1 MNPVA
6 AYRVVKPGRVRVD
19 DGGSGFK
26 PSFSDF
32 WNTLKLKLIRMKN
45 LGLLFI
51 VLIFL
56 AACQSNSA
64 KYRITGT
71 IAGLDSGIVY
81 LVKAE
86 AGQAVTLDTVK
97 LVNGTFKM
105 EGDAGV
111 TELHY
116 LRLNERDYF
125 AQFFLENAKIKVES
139 YKDSLRATKVT
150 GSPTTDVFN
159 SYLDELNVMNEKMS
173 EYQQQFASAA
183 ASGNQ
188 QEMDRIRIDVEAA
201 SDNMTVFAKNFVREN
216 SNSVVAPF
224 ITLTQLVSQLEYND
238 LKTLVD
244 GFSADLSESVYLKQL
259 NEILSVQSKTAIGVE
274 APDFTMNDPDGNPVS
289 LTSLRGKYLL
299 VDFWASWCGP
309 CRQENPNIVD
319 AYKKYKD
326 KGFDILGVSLDRD
339 KDAWLKGIAD
349 DQLTWHHVSD
359 LKYWQNE
366 VAQLY
371 GVNSI
376 PHSVLLD
383 KDGVII
389 AKNLRGPALEE
400 KLKELMP

>member
-1 MNPVA
+1 
-6 AYRVVKPGRVRVD
+6 
-19 DGGSGFK
+19 
-26 PSFSDF
+26 
-32 WNTLKLKLIRMKN
+32 MKN